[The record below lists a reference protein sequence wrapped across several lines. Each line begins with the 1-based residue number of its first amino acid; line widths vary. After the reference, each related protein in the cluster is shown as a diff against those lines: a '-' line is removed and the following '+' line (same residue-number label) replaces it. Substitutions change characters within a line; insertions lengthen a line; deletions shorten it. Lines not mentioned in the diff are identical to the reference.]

1 MKHRRYMKYV
11 FLFIL
16 NLYFFLL
23 LFNKE
28 GFQNCKKDT
37 NYPNAY
43 LEDARK
49 VNRRYVKNRDA
60 IVDYYNSRSYDF
72 SPQYSE
78 NENVTITF
86 DQDVQRDKTYKI
98 LDKMDTLLTKMIK
111 DEEINKHKKNN

>member
-43 LEDARK
+43 VEDARK

-60 IVDYYNSRSYDF
+60 VVDYYNSRSYDF
-72 SPQYSE
+72 TPQYSV
-78 NENVTITF
+78 NENTTF
-86 DQDVQRDKTYKI
+86 DQRDKTYKI

-111 DEEINKHKKNN
+111 DEEINAKKN

>member
-1 MKHRRYMKYV
+1 MKYSRYMNHA

-23 LFNKE
+23 FFNKE

-49 VNRRYVKNRDA
+49 VNRRYVKNRDTV
-60 IVDYYNSRSYDF
+60 VDYYNSRSYDF
-72 SPQYSE
+72 TTQPSV
-78 NENVTITF
+78 NENIPL
-86 DQDVQRDKTYKI
+86 DQDIQREKTYKI
-98 LDKMDTLLTKMIK
+98 LDKMDTLITKMM
-111 DEEINKHKKNN
+111 NNHII